1 MGNKCLVGTGFLN
14 PGTDWEKQIWKQE
27 KWLELW
33 ETNNKKSNT
42 SKENTD
48 QFLQE
53 QH

>member
-1 MGNKCLVGTGFLN
+1 MGNKCLVGTGFLS